1 MRTKESSP
9 EVWMK
14 SLKLSIRWVICYEFE
29 ERRRFRTK
37 KILGRAQSVKR
48 ESRTSLSGSLLE
60 VFAMGI
66 RGALPQMDKVRK
78 FAFVLSPILQVRLIT
93 LLVSLQVMD
102 VQRTWRLQLSSDLTR
117 NSTTIKKKIL

>member
-1 MRTKESSP
+1 
-9 EVWMK
+9 MK

-117 NSTTIKKKIL
+117 NSTTIKKIRS

>member
-60 VFAMGI
+60 IVSF
-66 RGALPQMDKVRK
+66 
-78 FAFVLSPILQVRLIT
+78 FVEYRYLQWASAGLYHKWTRLIT

-117 NSTTIKKKIL
+117 NSTTIKKIRS

>member
-78 FAFVLSPILQVRLIT
+78 FAFVLSPILQVR
-93 LLVSLQVMD
+93 MD